1 MKKLIYII
9 VLCLIM
15 SISVYGRE
23 QIGKTKYY
31 FNNDT
36 HMIEYDIKGVD
47 TVKKGP
53 FRMAK
58 EFHSGILV
66 QSYETGLKG
75 MLDKDLNVVIPL
87 EYNIIEY
94 LQDRKMYECTN
105 TIDEYFVYYNDSF
118 ESMTYDAPDIYMPV
132 SEYLPFMEVS
142 AIAVVNTTVMTSLF
156 ILFVIFIIEK
166 TKILPRVKIGFI
178 YIIIIIIGLRLLL
191 PFEFRFQKYIKSTII
206 MTSVRDFMRAPVLEI
221 STVNIC
227 IQHFLAG
234 LWILGAVIYLYRYF
248 SKYYRLCRVAG
259 LMPEAESGKACDI
272 LENLKT
278 VYGFDF
284 KTKLIV
290 NKMID
295 FPAEFGIFK
304 QTIFLNDYEYTDK
317 EFEFILLHELAHY
330 KNGSNIMNMFV
341 SILCCLYWWNPIM
354 WLFRSR
360 IDEIVEI
367 YVDDFVVNGLTK
379 GERAKYMD
387 CIFKVY
393 NVINSRG
400 TASFPAELITGKGRR
415 NLILDRFKIISDS
428 RVKNDIAC
436 AFLAII
442 TLLYALSI
450 GIIIQ
455 SSYGKPSEEDMSPI
469 FDDINQENSYITYED
484 DGYYHLYYNGEKL
497 IRDKERNVL
506 EKIRDQ

>member
-1 MKKLIYII
+1 MTLR
-9 VLCLIM
+9 
-15 SISVYGRE
+15 G
-23 QIGKTKYY
+23 
-31 FNNDT
+31 
-36 HMIEYDIKGVD
+36 GVD

-66 QSYETGLKG
+66 QSYETGLNG
-75 MLDKDLNVVIPL
+75 MLDKELNVVIPL
-87 EYNIIEY
+87 EYNSIEY
-94 LQDRKMYECTN
+94 LHDKQMYRCIN
-105 TIDEYFVYYNDSF
+105 TTEEYFVYYNNSF
-118 ESMTYDAPDIYMPV
+118 ESMTYDDNDYDIYMPV
-132 SEYLPFMEVS
+132 SEYLPFMELS
-142 AIAVVNTTVMTSLF
+142 SISVVNTTVMTSLF
-156 ILFVIFIIEK
+156 ILFVIFMIER

-178 YIIIIIIGLRLLL
+178 YIVIIIIGLRLLL

-206 MTSVRDFMRAPVLEI
+206 MTSVRDLMRVPVLEI

-227 IQHFLAG
+227 IWHLLAG
-234 LWILGAVIYLYRYF
+234 LWIFGAVIYLYRYF
-248 SKYYRLCRVAG
+248 SKYYRLHRVAE
-259 LMPEAESGKACDI
+259 LMPETESGKAYDI
-272 LENLKT
+272 LENLKN

-317 EFEFILLHELAHY
+317 ELEFILLHELAHY
-330 KNGSNIMNMFV
+330 KNGSNIINMFV
-341 SILCCLYWWNPIM
+341 NILCCLYWWDPIM

-393 NVINSRG
+393 NVINGRG
-400 TASFPAELITGKGRR
+400 TASFPAELIIGKGRR
-415 NLILDRFKIISDS
+415 NIILERFKIISDS

-442 TLLYALSI
+442 TILYALSI

-455 SSYGKPSEEDMSPI
+455 SSYGGPSEEDMGPI
-469 FDDINQENSYITYED
+469 FEDINRENSYITYED
-484 DGYYHLYYNGEKL
+484 GYYILYYNGEGL
-497 IRDKERNVL
+497 IASKDRDTLERMQ
-506 EKIRDQ
+506 DQ